1 MPFVAGFVLIAI
13 SVFILAVCVSWILTK
28 ITIKFAFKYGFVDDP
43 GRKHSAI
50 VHKGLIPRAG
60 GLPVYIAMLTVFL
73 IALIL
78 TYFTFSNIPIHRFIL
93 LFIAGAVIIGMGLW
107 DDKYDVPPKI
117 RLVIQMLCALSV
129 IFAGVGVSY
138 VSNPFGPEVI
148 RFDQWFFSYELF
160 GEERSFFVIANL
172 LALFWIVMMMN
183 VMNWSSGLD
192 GQNAGISVVALLV
205 LGIASL
211 REGRMSEDVAL
222 LSFIGSGAFLGF
234 LFFSAYPQK
243 IMPGFGGT
251 NWSGFLIAVLSIM
264 SGAKF
269 AIAAIVLAIPV
280 LDALW
285 VGIRR
290 ILRGKNP
297 MHHDRTHLHHYL
309 LDLGWSKRSI
319 AWFYWSLSG
328 LLGILVLQLGTQA
341 KFLLF
346 FVILLI
352 FILGA
357 LWVQYL
363 LASSRRSGHDNGL
376 KT

>member
-1 MPFVAGFVLIAI
+1 MTYAVAFFAAI
-13 SVFILAVCVSWILTK
+13 LLSWILTK
-28 ITIKFAFKYGFVDDP
+28 ITIKLAYRHGFVDDP
-43 GRKHSAI
+43 ARKHSAI
-50 VHKGLIPRAG
+50 LHLTPIPRAG
-60 GLPVYIAMLTVFL
+60 GAPVYLTMLVIYLCGLFL
-73 IALIL
+73 SL
-78 TYFTFSNIPIHRFIL
+78 FTFIHVPAHRIWA
-93 LFIAGAVIIGMGLW
+93 LFVAGAIIVAMGLW
-107 DDKYDVPPKI
+107 DDKFDVSAKV
-117 RLVIQMLCALSV
+117 RLLLQVLCAILL
-129 IFAGVGVSY
+129 IFSGVGVSY
-138 VSNPFGPEVI
+138 VSNPFGAEVL
-148 RFDQWFFSYELF
+148 RLDQWYLMYEFFGSTRTFYF
-160 GEERSFFVIANL
+160 IANFI
-172 LALFWIVMMMN
+172 ALFWIVMMMN

-234 LFFSAYPQK
+234 LLWSAYPQK

-264 SGAKF
+264 SSAKF
-269 AIAAIVLAIPV
+269 AIAAIVLAVPV

-309 LDLGWSKRSI
+309 LDIGWSKRKI
-319 AWFYWSLSG
+319 AWFYWLLSAF
-328 LLGILVLQLGTQA
+328 LGILVLQLGSQA

-346 FVILLI
+346 LVLIVLFVA
-352 FILGA
+352 GV
-357 LWVQYL
+357 LWLRYL
-363 LASSRRSGHDNGL
+363 LASSKQFGRDNG
-376 KT
+376 